1 MLKTRIY
8 LIIVLLAGTHSLI
21 AQKGDVELPKAYT
34 AYKTSET
41 ITIDGEAKEAS
52 WDKVPWSDDYIDIE
66 GIKIPKYRTRMKM
79 MWDQNN
85 MYFFAELEE
94 PHVWGNLK
102 MRDTIIYVN
111 NDFEIFIDP
120 DGDSHNYY
128 EFEMNALNT
137 TWDLFLSKSYRER
150 GFFLLNNM
158 DLKGMKT
165 AVYVDGTL
173 NDPSDVDK
181 KWTIEIA
188 MSWKAINETY
198 DNTMIAPNGK
208 TWRIN
213 FSRVNWDFE
222 LINGVY
228 HRKKDSITGKYLPP
242 YNWVWTSQG
251 VINMH
256 EPPKWG
262 YVYFSEK
269 PCGEFEEFKYG
280 KDELFKAKLHVL
292 RKKLKLS
299 FYKNRREN
307 ITVGPQSLLVDG
319 QTVEVHVFESDE
331 GYDVTAKSPF
341 TGKTWRISRDGKFT
355 HN

>member
-1 MLKTRIY
+1 MKYKLWLSIFLMSYTY
-8 LIIVLLAGTHSLI
+8 SMN
-21 AQKGDVELPKAYT
+21 AQQGDVELPKSYVI
-34 AYKTSET
+34 YKTDDT
-41 ITIDGEAKEAS
+41 IIIDGEAKEDS
-52 WDKVPWSDDYIDIE
+52 WVKVPWSDDYIDIE
-66 GIKIPKYRTRMKM
+66 GVKIPKFRTRMKM
-79 MWDQNN
+79 MWDDNN
-85 MYFFAELEE
+85 MYFYAELEE
-94 PHVWGNLK
+94 PHIWANLK
-102 MRDTIIYVN
+102 KRDTIIYVN

-165 AVYVDGTL
+165 AVSIDGTL
-173 NDPSDVDK
+173 NDPSDIDK
-181 KWTIEIA
+181 KWTIEIS
-188 MSWKAINETY
+188 MPWKAINETY
-198 DNTMIAPNGK
+198 DYSMVAPIGK

-213 FSRVNWDFE
+213 FSRVNWDFD
-222 LINGVY
+222 LINGAY
-228 HRKKDSITGKYLPP
+228 HRKKNSNTGKYLPP
-242 YNWVWTSQG
+242 YNWVWSPQG

-269 PCGEFEEFKYG
+269 KCGEYEDFIYG
-280 KDELFKAKLHVL
+280 KDELFKARLHVL

-299 FYKNRREN
+299 FYKNKKEN
-307 ITVGPQSLLVDG
+307 IAVGPQEMMVNG
-319 QTVEVHVFESDE
+319 QKIEVKVFQSAE

-341 TGKTWRISRDGKFT
+341 TGKVWRISRDGKFS